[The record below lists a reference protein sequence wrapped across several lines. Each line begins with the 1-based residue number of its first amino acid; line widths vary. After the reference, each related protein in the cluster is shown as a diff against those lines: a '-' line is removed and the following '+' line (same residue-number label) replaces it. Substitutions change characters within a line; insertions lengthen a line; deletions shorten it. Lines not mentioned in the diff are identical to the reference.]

1 MQSKSLIVA
10 TAGHVDHGKT
20 SLVNFIT
27 GTDTD
32 TLAEEK
38 QRGVTINLG
47 FAYHQFI
54 QSIDNETYKC
64 TLGFVYVPGHN
75 EIYMAG
81 HIDKT
86 QCAFIGL
93 VID

>member
-38 QRGVTINLG
+38 QRGLTINLG
-47 FAYHQFI
+47 FAYQT
-54 QSIDNETYKC
+54 SYCGCCDNI
-64 TLGFVYVPGHN
+64 VYTDDVSRSSAHS
-75 EIYMAG
+75 
-81 HIDKT
+81 
-86 QCAFIGL
+86 L
-93 VID
+93 

>member
-38 QRGVTINLG
+38 QRGLTINLG

-64 TLGFVYVPGHN
+64 TLGLSL
-75 EIYMAG
+75 I
-81 HIDKT
+81 HI
-86 QCAFIGL
+86 
-93 VID
+93 